1 MPSVQVPAVAYV
13 YAVIFVGALAGLIF
27 ADRYRTRL
35 FRDFRRPMSSHRCRA
50 RPLFS
55 ELGKASFQ
63 LDAVV
68 EACDDPM
75 VPTGTP
81 FSLRLIRPNRRGD
94 YLFSK
99 VRASVERGHAL
110 FVDVDD
116 YLTARKARLCANGW
130 TVVLDVVQAAG
141 WPITTVPWGQEA
153 QASGF

>member
-1 MPSVQVPAVAYV
+1 MPSVDIPSVAYL
-13 YAVIFVGALAGLIF
+13 YAVVFVGAMAGLSF
-27 ADRYRTRL
+27 ADQKRTSL
-35 FRDFRRPMSSHRCRA
+35 FRGLRGPMSSHRCRA

-75 VPTGTP
+75 VPMGTP
-81 FSLRLIRPNRRGD
+81 FTLRLTRPNRRGD

-116 YLTARKARLCANGW
+116 YLTSRKARLCANGW
-130 TVVLDVVQAAG
+130 TVVLDVVHVAG
-141 WPITTVPWGQEA
+141 WPTAGFSFD
-153 QASGF
+153 QAPAF